1 MDPTGYTTFLMTFIA
16 ITTVILV
23 IACAG
28 CLYFIVDLHRNLS
41 TIVDLHRRVTVDA
54 GLAISHPKRP
64 FVQATGALK
73 EEEPESSIRTDIDL
87 AAAGSLQEHL
97 AAIAEKYSLTSF
109 TLATT
114 DGLVIGSTRSDP
126 QKEAAEWSY
135 LYQQGERPEN
145 EDVRLIGV
153 PHKGETVIG
162 IARPVRKV
170 SSDALPVLEQD
181 VGEALRRWV

>member
-41 TIVDLHRRVTVDA
+41 TIVDLHRKVTVGTGFA
-54 GLAISHPKRP
+54 NLRP
-64 FVQATGALK
+64 ERLSVQNRGVPA
-73 EEEPESSIRTDIDL
+73 EEEPESSVRTDIDL
-87 AAAGSLQEHL
+87 TAAESLQEHL

-109 TLATT
+109 TLATA

-126 QKEAAEWSY
+126 QKEAAEFSY
-135 LYQQGERPEN
+135 LYQQGERPAG

-153 PHKGETVIG
+153 SHRGETVIG
-162 IARPVRKV
+162 IARPVRQ
-170 SSDALPVLEQD
+170 VLSRCS
-181 VGEALRRWV
+181 ASA